1 MSRREAISED
11 LRKIGVGLVLASVIG
26 IPFKVADLASVAVSG
41 ALILGAL
48 GLGLAFMVVGVMLV
62 PDEVPQ

>member
-1 MSRREAISED
+1 MKRREAVSED

-41 ALILGAL
+41 ALIVGAL
-48 GLGLAFMVVGVMLV
+48 SLGLVFMVIGVVLV
-62 PDEVPQ
+62 PEEIS